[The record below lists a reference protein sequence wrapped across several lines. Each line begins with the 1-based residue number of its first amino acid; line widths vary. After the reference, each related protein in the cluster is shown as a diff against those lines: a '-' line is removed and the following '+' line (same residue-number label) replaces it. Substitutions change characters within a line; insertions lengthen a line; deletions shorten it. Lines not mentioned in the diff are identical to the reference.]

1 MDRIRLLA
9 DWNLMTDQQK
19 VAVLD
24 FINQLSKRL
33 QDAVISVMNSFAA
46 NNEVFAKNV
55 GTDSGVQ
62 ADGRAACEEEA
73 ASFAVS
79 TEDITDEASGSEPEA
94 GSLGGTESLL
104 KEEKHPFLSN
114 LCLTGGG

>member
-46 NNEVFAKNV
+46 NNEVFAKMWEQIQEFRQ
-55 GTDSGVQ
+55 T
-62 ADGRAACEEEA
+62 EEQPVKKKPLRLRDLPKTLPMRHQVLNRKPVLQVA
-73 ASFAVS
+73 RSR
-79 TEDITDEASGSEPEA
+79 
-94 GSLGGTESLL
+94 
-104 KEEKHPFLSN
+104 
-114 LCLTGGG
+114 C